1 MSYFWYYFDVWGQKG
16 GLNMNKLDLLKLK
29 KSLLTS
35 LLIATTAL
43 ETFTFSSKK
52 VKASE
57 VDDVVEID
65 VSALDI
71 APVDSVDSDNFID
84 ISNEEI
90 NDFEIIDC
98 AVQEVTIDKE
108 TQNVLEMID
117 YYSMVYD
124 LDSNKVL
131 EKLIELT
138 NEFKDSGWK
147 FTNTINGIDYDSK
160 EEAIILTI
168 RDISLSP
175 QSYGFESKNE
185 IASETKYVSE
195 MSPEEINAK
204 YADIFGVNKEISMSI
219 SYAECGPQMNSHKF
233 RTANNPAGLGDMRF
247 SNVET
252 AYIYYINLL
261 KTSYGLT
268 KDSDVSF
275 FSRVASKYCELP
287 EHWIS
292 LTTPHYY
299 NLVNDYYH
307 YNKDAEPKTLSLTK
321 K

>member
-1 MSYFWYYFDVWGQKG
+1 
-16 GLNMNKLDLLKLK
+16 MNKLELLKLK

-35 LLIATTAL
+35 LLIATTAF
-43 ETFTFSSKK
+43 ETFTFSSKD

-57 VDDVVEID
+57 VNDVVEID
-65 VSALDI
+65 VSDFDI
-71 APVDSVDSDNFID
+71 TPVDSNDNM
-84 ISNEEI
+84 

-108 TQNVLEMID
+108 TQNVLEMVD

-147 FTNTINGIDYDSK
+147 FANTINDIDYDSK

-168 RDISLSP
+168 RDMSLNP
-175 QSYGFESKNE
+175 KNYGFESKNE
-185 IASETKYVSE
+185 IASDTKYVSE

-219 SYAECGPQMNSHKF
+219 CYAECGPAMNSHKF
-233 RTANNPAGLGDMRF
+233 RTANNPAGLGDMKF
-247 SNVET
+247 TNVET
-252 AYIYYINLL
+252 AYIYFINLL

-275 FSRVASKYCELP
+275 FGRVASKYCELP

-299 NLVNDYYH
+299 NLVNDYYY